1 MTAPYIRRESSP
13 FLKRVLIPFW
23 NLRIVILLAGLASN
37 GLLLAALILITDDVL
52 SYESQY
58 NTKLALDIYVRRHP
72 QDSVIITLVH
82 VFLLPCG
89 RFCTTLVKLQ
99 PGNLRRIRAQKIS
112 FFVRSPELG

>member
-52 SYESQY
+52 SY
-58 NTKLALDIYVRRHP
+58 
-72 QDSVIITLVH
+72 ITPNWLST
-82 VFLLPCG
+82 FMCG
-89 RFCTTLVKLQ
+89 VTLRTV
-99 PGNLRRIRAQKIS
+99 
-112 FFVRSPELG
+112 